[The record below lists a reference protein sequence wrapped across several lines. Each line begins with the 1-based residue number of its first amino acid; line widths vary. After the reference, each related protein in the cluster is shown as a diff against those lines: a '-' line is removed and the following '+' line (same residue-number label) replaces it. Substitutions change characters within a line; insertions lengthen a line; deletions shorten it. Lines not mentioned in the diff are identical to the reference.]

1 MSENNALRI
10 VEELLQLHVDEPND
24 MEFGGK
30 VRELIW
36 NKIHKD
42 NANY

>member
-1 MSENNALRI
+1 MSENNALKI
-10 VEELLQLHVDEPND
+10 VEELLQLHVDYPND
-24 MEFGGK
+24 MELGEK